1 MGAYE
6 SEWERESATDTGREV
21 AAQGERVSR
30 FEEIVCFDNV
40 LIWNRRMRCNV
51 KWGMQLSSTTP
62 KSSKLGVQHV
72 YRCDVNL
79 DVQIE

>member
-6 SEWERESATDTGREV
+6 SEWERESATETGREV

-40 LIWNRRMRCNV
+40 LI
-51 KWGMQLSSTTP
+51 
-62 KSSKLGVQHV
+62 
-72 YRCDVNL
+72 
-79 DVQIE
+79 